1 MYPCLVPKWALNAVV
16 NVNISNGL
24 NEDGAEDTITLA
36 DLQCNLQFKS
46 TQKLTAQK
54 EIVTISGKAMFPGD
68 AFPDVAKIEGGTLE
82 YNGETYDI
90 YAGQKHLN
98 FDGTVNYTE
107 LELM

>member
-1 MYPCLVPKWALNAVV
+1 MYPCLVPKWALNAIA

-24 NEDGAEDTITLA
+24 NEDGAEDTITIA

-46 TQKLTAQK
+46 TQKLTAKK

>member
-1 MYPCLVPKWALNAVV
+1 MYPCLVPKWALNAIV

-24 NEDGAEDTITLA
+24 NEDGEEDVITIA
-36 DLQCNLQFKS
+36 DLRCNLQFKS

-82 YNGETYDI
+82 YNGEIYDI
-90 YAGQKHLN
+90 YAGKKHLN